1 MHKFLVLA
9 AAGAGLLSITCG
21 EAAEPMSPTPAKS
34 APDLTSASTAS
45 ASTASEIAATGAP
58 LVLEAGKGTL
68 LRLERPAA
76 TVFIA
81 NPDVADV
88 QVKSPSLIYVNAKS
102 PGETVLY
109 AVDAGDQVLLN
120 SPIRVEADLSRLR
133 QSFQS
138 LMPGE
143 KIDVKSVDNSL
154 VLSGTISSAGKAE
167 QARAL
172 TAAIARESKDSRIIN
187 EMAVATP
194 NQVNLRVKIAEIDRQ
209 TLKSLGVNWST
220 LNANGRFQFRTNNP
234 TTGGQIP
241 TFAQNLIGAT
251 FGPRGAPINVLL
263 DALAQENLVTV
274 LAEPNLTAVSGQ
286 TASFLAGGEFPVP
299 IAGTAASGGGVPT
312 ITIEFKKFGV
322 SLDFTPTIIDTNHV
336 SLRVRPE
343 VSELSTTGQVSVPIS
358 ASATVNIP
366 ALTVRR
372 AETTVELGS
381 GESFAMAGLL
391 ENSGQTNISKLPWLG
406 DIPII
411 GQLFRSQQFQR
422 NETELVII
430 VTPYLVRPSSTR
442 LAAPTDG
449 LVPRHDAEQI
459 INAGVYREGLPSQ
472 GKGPVGPGGQGL
484 IGPVGFRLD

>member
-1 MHKFLVLA
+1 MHRFLVLA
-9 AAGAGLLSITCG
+9 AAGAGFLSITCG
-21 EAAEPMSPTPAKS
+21 DAAEPPAPIPLK
-34 APDLTSASTAS
+34 AGPDLANVAGSPN
-45 ASTASEIAATGAP
+45 EITATGAP

-88 QVKSPSLIYVNAKS
+88 QVKSPSLIYVNAKA

-120 SPIRVEADLSRLR
+120 SPIRVEADVSRLR

-143 KIDVKSVDNSL
+143 KINVRSVENSL
-154 VLSGTISSAGKAE
+154 VLSGTVSSAGKAE

-172 TAAIARESKDSRIIN
+172 TAAIARQNKDSRIIN
-187 EMAVATP
+187 EMSVATP
-194 NQVNLRVKIAEIDRQ
+194 NQVNLRVKVAEVDRQ
-209 TLKSLGVNWST
+209 TLKSLGINLTASG
-220 LNANGRFQFRTNNP
+220 GRFQFLPNNP

-241 TFAQNLIGAT
+241 TFAQNLITAR
-251 FGPRGAPINVLL
+251 FGPNSQPINVVL
-263 DALAQENLVTV
+263 DALAQENLVNV

-299 IAGTAASGGGVPT
+299 VAGSAGSASGGTPT

-322 SLDFTPTIIDTNHV
+322 SLDFTPTIIDANHV

-343 VSELSTTGQVSVPIS
+343 VSELSTTGQVSVPLS
-358 ASATVNIP
+358 GTTTVNIP

-391 ENSGQTNISKLPWLG
+391 ENSGQTNISKVPWLG
-406 DIPII
+406 DIPVL

-430 VTPYLVRPSSTR
+430 VTPYLVNPSSTR
-442 LAAPTDG
+442 MAAPSDG
-449 LVPRHDAEQI
+449 LVPRHDVEQI
-459 INAGVYREGLPSQ
+459 INAGVYQEGLPRP